1 MIAPER
7 RQAST
12 GAGEQLTLIDP
23 PAFCPTLPKPG
34 SLPYHALKVLSS
46 GKMIDHRDFENL
58 TESWRLAAAIFT
70 LRALG
75 WPVETIEIPSP
86 TDHCPHRVI
95 ALYKLEARYSAEVV
109 PSLGRHPNG

>member
-1 MIAPER
+1 MKTPER

-23 PAFCPTLPKPG
+23 PPFCPTLPKPG
-34 SLPYHALKVLSS
+34 SLPHRALHMLAS
-46 GKMIDHRDFENL
+46 GKMIDHQDFEIF

-75 WPVETIEIPSP
+75 WPVETVEISSP
-86 TDHCPHRVI
+86 TEHCPHRVI
-95 ALYKLEARYSAEVV
+95 ALYKLDAHYAADVSPAMG
-109 PSLGRHPNG
+109 SNTNA